1 MYLLCHR
8 VKNNLLGEKKRDSNR
23 GGKLNPTIL
32 GVDKVGKTVL
42 SYTLVETETST
53 DFEEK
58 LQSLPNVKKFLIY
71 GAEDD
76 EYDTV
81 FPTLRDKKIDNLK
94 MIEIEGADHRFTD
107 MIPQFIQTIKK

>member
-1 MYLLCHR
+1 MCTVYLLCHR

-42 SYTLVETETST
+42 SYTLVERETSN

-58 LQSLPNVKKFLIY
+58 LPSKFPNLCIHSQTRGIWRLAIKFC
-71 GAEDD
+71 
-76 EYDTV
+76 
-81 FPTLRDKKIDNLK
+81 
-94 MIEIEGADHRFTD
+94 
-107 MIPQFIQTIKK
+107 